1 MKTIVITGGSGF
13 LGHHVIKR
21 LAHDSIYNIICL
33 DLYEAPFLKEYGVTF
48 VKGNFSERHLLDELF
63 ANADYVFHMACS
75 MFPAESNKEPYW
87 DAVSNIGGS
96 VQLLECAVK
105 NNVKQ
110 VVFMSSGGTVYGI
123 PQYIPIRED
132 HPTNPECSYGI
143 GKLAVE
149 KYLRFFSSQYGIATC
164 AIRLANPYG
173 EYQNPNSNQGAVAVF
188 TKRIMN
194 HEKIT
199 IWGDGQCRRD
209 FIYADDFADAFCKI
223 IGKTDFS
230 GELNIGSGKS
240 HSLLEIIHI
249 IEDCL
254 KIKAQIEF
262 LPLRKFDI
270 PVSALDISKAKQLL
284 QWEPTTDLFQGINK
298 IIDYYQILSLQRTYY
313 EPNGTTKKL
322 VIT

>member
-1 MKTIVITGGSGF
+1 MKTIVITGGAGF

-21 LAHDSIYNIICL
+21 LALDSNYKIVCL
-33 DLYEAPFLKEYGVTF
+33 DRYEAPFLKEYGITF
-48 VKGNFSERHLLDELF
+48 VKGDFSERHLLDELF

-87 DAVSNIGGS
+87 DAMSNIGGT

-105 NNVKQ
+105 NKVKQ

-123 PQYIPIRED
+123 PQHIPIRED

-164 AIRLANPYG
+164 AIRLSNPYG
-173 EYQNPNSNQGAVAVF
+173 EYQNPNSTQGAIAVF
-188 TKRIMN
+188 ANRILH

-209 FIYADDFADAFCKI
+209 FIYAGDFADAVCKI
-223 IGKTDFS
+223 LGKTDFV

-249 IEDCL
+249 IEECANE
-254 KIKAQIEF
+254 KAQIEF

-270 PVSALDISKAKQLL
+270 PVSELDITKAEQVLQWKPQTDLL
-284 QWEPTTDLFQGINK
+284 QGIDK
-298 IIDYYQILSLQRTYY
+298 TITYFKQY
-313 EPNGTTKKL
+313 FAQQTSS
-322 VIT
+322 